1 MITLKHSVNLITEI
15 DEVKMPVD
23 LLSAFVNLNEIEMEK
38 LLRGA
43 FISALEMEGF
53 LDKMNEN
60 NKWATL
66 KVGEN

>member
-15 DEVKMPVD
+15 DEVKMPAD